1 MEIVLRS
8 AAVFV
13 FLWFLTRIIG
23 KKELAEISS
32 FELVLLV
39 VIGDLVQQGVTQE
52 DMSVTGAIL
61 ATGTIALLVVSM
73 SYVSFRWRRADRVV
87 EGVPV
92 VIVSDGRMVTESMR
106 LERLTEDEVVSAAR
120 EQGIGDVADV
130 RFGVLEPDG
139 KFSFVRF
146 DREHAPPL
154 ERSARPV
161 TARPPV
167 AS

>member
-139 KFSFVRF
+139 KFSVVRF
-146 DREHAPPL
+146 DREHAPP
-154 ERSARPV
+154 SSDRPGQ
-161 TARPPV
+161 
-167 AS
+167 

>member
-73 SYVSFRWRRADRVV
+73 SYASFRWRRADRVV

-146 DREHAPPL
+146 DREHAPP
-154 ERSARPV
+154 SSDRPGQ
-161 TARPPV
+161 
-167 AS
+167 

>member
-13 FLWFLTRIIG
+13 FLWFLMRIIG
-23 KKELAEISS
+23 KKELAEISA

-73 SYVSFRWRRADRVV
+73 SYASFRWRRADRVV

-120 EQGIGDVADV
+120 QQGIGDVADV
-130 RFGVLEPDG
+130 RFAVLEPDG
-139 KFSFVRF
+139 KFSFVQF
-146 DREHAPPL
+146 DREHAPP
-154 ERSARPV
+154 SSDRPG
-161 TARPPV
+161 R
-167 AS
+167 

>member
-61 ATGTIALLVVSM
+61 AVGTIALLVVSM
-73 SYVSFRWRRADRVV
+73 SYVSFRWKRADRVV

-92 VIVSDGRMVTESMR
+92 VIVSDGRMVTESMDV
-106 LERLTEDEVVSAAR
+106 ERLTEDEVVSSAR
-120 EQGIGDVADV
+120 EQGIGDIADV

-146 DREHAPPL
+146 GREHAPP
-154 ERSARPV
+154 SSDRPGQ
-161 TARPPV
+161 
-167 AS
+167 

>member
-8 AAVFV
+8 AAVFA

-23 KKELAEISS
+23 KKELAEISA

-61 ATGTIALLVVSM
+61 ATGTIALLVVGM
-73 SYVSFRWRRADRVV
+73 SYVSFRWKRAETVV
-87 EGVPV
+87 EGIPV
-92 VIVSDGRMVTESMR
+92 VIVSDGRMVAESMR
-106 LERLTEDEVVSAAR
+106 IERLTEDEVVSAAR
-120 EQGIGDVADV
+120 EQGIGDIGDV

-139 KFSFVRF
+139 KFSFVRY
-146 DREHAPPL
+146 DESAASPP
-154 ERSARPV
+154 EQD
-161 TARPPV
+161 PPGR
-167 AS
+167 

>member
-8 AAVFV
+8 AAVFA

-23 KKELAEISS
+23 KKELAEISA

-61 ATGTIALLVVSM
+61 ATGTIALLVVGM
-73 SYVSFRWRRADRVV
+73 SYVSFRWKRAETVV
-87 EGVPV
+87 EGIPV
-92 VIVSDGRMVTESMR
+92 VIVSDGRMVAESMR
-106 LERLTEDEVVSAAR
+106 IERLTEDEVVSAAR
-120 EQGIGDVADV
+120 EQGIGDIADV

-146 DREHAPPL
+146 DREPAPP
-154 ERSARPV
+154 SHDRPGE
-161 TARPPV
+161 
-167 AS
+167 

>member
-13 FLWFLTRIIG
+13 FLWFLMRVIG
-23 KKELAEISS
+23 KKELAEISA

-61 ATGTIALLVVSM
+61 ATGTIALLVVAM
-73 SYVSFRWRRADRVV
+73 SYASFRWRRAENVV
-87 EGVPV
+87 AGIPV
-92 VIVSDGRMVTESMR
+92 VIVSDGHMVTESM
-106 LERLTEDEVVSAAR
+106 LVERLTEDEVVSAAR
-120 EQGIGDVADV
+120 EQGISDLADV

-139 KFSFVRF
+139 KFSFVGF
-146 DREHAPPL
+146 DPEHAPP
-154 ERSARPV
+154 SSDRPGQ
-161 TARPPV
+161 
-167 AS
+167 